1 MIEVKTKYMDDLEL
15 ELARFQ
21 GIFKRLRDVA
31 EKQEFRFLDS
41 SAVVLQ
47 CQRAT
52 LDLGEQLKFFR
63 EHLSKKRRPRP

>member
-1 MIEVKTKYMDDLEL
+1 MIEVKTKAMAEL
-15 ELARFQ
+15 ESELTRFQ
-21 GIFKRLRDVA
+21 GILKRLRDVA
-31 EKQEFRFLDS
+31 EKQEFRFPDS

-52 LDLGEQLKFFR
+52 LDLSDQLKFFR

>member
-1 MIEVKTKYMDDLEL
+1 MIEVKMKAMDELET

-21 GIFKRLRDVA
+21 VILKRLRDVA
-31 EKQEFRFLDS
+31 TKQEFRFPDS

-52 LDLGEQLKFFR
+52 LDLGDQLKFFR